1 MECDLAWLTT
11 CMKTGRPVRAKRY
24 FTMAVVV
31 TVTKVAGGLEDMIDP
46 MHSGTGLLRHSMLLE
61 MSSKK

>member
-1 MECDLAWLTT
+1 
-11 CMKTGRPVRAKRY
+11 MKTGRPARVKRY